1 MCMCV
6 FIVKWNRKL
15 NRKKNKMREIC
26 RDGIFF
32 VIFNY
37 KELVLMPV
45 TAQIDRVTARHKT
58 EKLEFS
64 NYKEWHCN

>member
-1 MCMCV
+1 
-6 FIVKWNRKL
+6 
-15 NRKKNKMREIC
+15 MREIC

-58 EKLEFS
+58 EKLEFC